1 MISLSHSLRAGA
13 AAFALVFV
21 AGFGFGTVRTI
32 IVAPL
37 LGETNAV
44 LLELPFMLLVSWVAV
59 GWAVGR
65 WNVRSIRSALMM
77 GAFTFA
83 LLLSSEIALAVMVF
97 GQRWQDW
104 ATNLLHVP
112 GSLGL
117 AAQIA
122 FALMPFFHILSRRS
136 H

>member
-104 ATNLLHVP
+104 ATNLWHVP
-112 GSLGL
+112 GSPGL

-122 FALMPFFHILSRRS
+122 FALMPFFQTLSRRS